1 MDPLNSTMAAL
12 FIWINSHLGSIGV
25 DYKMPP
31 YFPEVKFVP
40 QKELAEKACG
50 KPCPVV
56 GWYPTKNQIEKKEV
70 LYLIEGVDPVND
82 LCIRAIFLHEL
93 VHFWQDYNNA
103 FEDTKD
109 SEKVRFTYKEGQA
122 TQLENIYRSKEYE
135 KYKKEHGTSYQPRCC
150 QDIAFGRCINDP
162 GWIDQYIKKSKNK
175 KS

>member
-109 SEKVRFTYKEGQA
+109 SEKVRFTYKEG
-122 TQLENIYRSKEYE
+122 
-135 KYKKEHGTSYQPRCC
+135 
-150 QDIAFGRCINDP
+150 
-162 GWIDQYIKKSKNK
+162 
-175 KS
+175 